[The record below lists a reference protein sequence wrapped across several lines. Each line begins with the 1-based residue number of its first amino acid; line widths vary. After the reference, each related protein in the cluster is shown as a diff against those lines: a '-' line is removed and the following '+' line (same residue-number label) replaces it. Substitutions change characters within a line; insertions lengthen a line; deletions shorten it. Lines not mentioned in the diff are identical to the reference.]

1 MKSTRNMLI
10 IAATTTLLFGCATTT
25 RAPITATY
33 LKDTPRHTI
42 EGLDGFMPMS
52 NIRYAGYSGNVK
64 KGWQSG
70 FSADVFSGVAISEEK
85 SQPVTITQ
93 SAPNGEAVALH
104 YLNRCSASGFRL
116 KELGWDSVDVDKE
129 VNGELVYTG
138 TTWQLQKNG
147 LRNVLGHQY
156 ELSSNTV
163 TFKDKVILEFY
174 LNAYEGGFNTKS
186 YVWINNKAGEEQ
198 RLLSTALLNFAIS
211 FEALECGEV

>member
-1 MKSTRNMLI
+1 MKFTLKASTL
-10 IAATTTLLFGCATTT
+10 AASTLLLFGCATTT
-25 RAPITATY
+25 TSPITATY
-33 LKDTPRHTI
+33 LKNSPRHTI

-52 NIRYAGYSGNVK
+52 KIRYAGYTGEVK

-70 FSADVFSGVAISEEK
+70 FSADVFSGFAISEEK

-93 SAPNGEAVALH
+93 SNPNGDAVALH

-116 KELGWDSVDVDKE
+116 QELGWDSVDVDKE
-129 VNGELVYTG
+129 VNGELVYNG

-163 TFKDKVILEFY
+163 KFKDKVILEFY

-198 RLLSTALLNFAIS
+198 RLLSAALLNFAVS
-211 FEALECGEV
+211 FEPLECGEV